1 VNIMAR
7 KVITLGLAIAAI
19 LAAGIAFG
27 DDLAS
32 RAVREREQQSD
43 AFALQLQQSLQNPAT
58 GTLGPRERLELD
70 AIQRGQRQR
79 QDELFYRQ
87 QVETNSPESDALRRA
102 ETMRAEQER
111 QQQLSQFRSDAAS
124 ALGGQP
130 AARRRVPFVD
140 PTVVTAPIPRSAVDA
155 GTASAT
161 SADRTGA
168 GALAEVRRIE
178 DQADALW
185 QAALQGDWRA
195 AQDAL
200 DGVRRGVDALRSE
213 RFAADYSDSGGRMGK
228 LSDALA
234 QLDKVVAEAERQV
247 GARDAASVMRRADE
261 AMFAAGHLVPAL
273 DAPVG
278 AGRR

>member
-1 VNIMAR
+1 MAR
-7 KVITLGLAIAAI
+7 TASTLGVGVAAV

-32 RAVREREQQSD
+32 RALLERQQQSD
-43 AFALQLQQSLQNPAT
+43 AFALQLQQSLQSSRAGN
-58 GTLGPRERLELD
+58 LGPRERLELD
-70 AIQRGQRQR
+70 ALQRGERQR
-79 QDELFYRQ
+79 QDELLYRQ
-87 QVETNSPESDALRRA
+87 QVETNSPSSDALRRA
-102 ETMRAEQER
+102 ETMRAEQDR

-130 AARRRVPFVD
+130 AARRRAPFVD
-140 PTVVTAPIPRSAVDA
+140 PNVVTAPIPRSGVDA

-195 AQDAL
+195 AQNAL
-200 DGVRRGVDALRSE
+200 DGVRRGVDALRSK
-213 RFAADYSDSGGRMGK
+213 RFAADYSDSGGHMGT

-278 AGRR
+278 TGRR

>member
-1 VNIMAR
+1 MNLMASTAS
-7 KVITLGLAIAAI
+7 TLGVGVSAV

-27 DDLAS
+27 DDFAS
-32 RAVREREQQSD
+32 R
-43 AFALQLQQSLQNPAT
+43 
-58 GTLGPRERLELD
+58 TLAE
-70 AIQRGQRQR
+70 RQR
-79 QDELFYRQ
+79 QDELLYRE
-87 QVETNSPESDALRRA
+87 QVETNSPSSDALRGA
-102 ETMRAEQER
+102 GTMRAEQER

-124 ALGGQP
+124 ALEGQP

-140 PTVVTAPIPRSAVDA
+140 PTVVTSPIPRSGVDA

-161 SADRTGA
+161 SADRTDA

-200 DGVRRGVDALRSE
+200 DGVRRGVDALRK
-213 RFAADYSDSGGRMGK
+213 RFAADYSDSGGHMGT

-234 QLDKVVAEAERQV
+234 QLDKVVADAERQV

-273 DAPVG
+273 DGPVG
-278 AGRR
+278 TGRR